1 MKSFFNHWRL
11 SISPDSVGKINSHQ
25 QPFESRFVPDSEVQA
40 DFEEP
45 IVADRWKATMNIY
58 IYISICLGKCREVF
72 SRLRLGL

>member
-11 SISPDSVGKINSHQ
+11 SISPGSVGKINSHQ

-45 IVADRWKATMNIY
+45 IVADRWKANHFLEC
-58 IYISICLGKCREVF
+58 S
-72 SRLRLGL
+72 GLLWINKPKNSMVLVHLPT